1 MYELFVRNINIIRQ
15 HFLSV
20 STDYLAN
27 SLDLG
32 VLLVYLWVVCWD
44 FPEFVRAG
52 NFVLITLIITLRKKQ
67 NIQKHKKPTKPT
79 LGWIFVCPP
88 PRNGLLNFF
97 SSDKILS
104 IPTSRVVLLM
114 CLHSLLRYRVF
125 RRPSKL
131 STQCECTVT
140 PTLAGN
146 LFYNQQQP
154 SGDEGEVANF

>member
-79 LGWIFVCPP
+79 LGWIFVCSQ

-125 RRPSKL
+125 SHSYSGWKFFLQPIAA
-131 STQCECTVT
+131 ECWRGRGGKMSRILGK
-140 PTLAGN
+140 PII
-146 LFYNQQQP
+146 
-154 SGDEGEVANF
+154 